1 MKKLATALT
10 FVIALALGGA
20 LQSTVVQAACVLS
33 GLNDTVIDGTVIDI
47 VHKDNFDGLTHIIS
61 VRSFALANYFWFG
74 TTQDDSIVNA
84 AWVAKTSQ
92 VRVFMQTD
100 SSTCPLLPTPGNTNV
115 TALSQG
121 QIKSLCTSLLFA
133 GCR

>member
-20 LQSTVVQAACVLS
+20 LQSTVVQAACVPS
-33 GLNDTVIDGTVIDI
+33 GLNDTVIDGTVID
-47 VHKDNFDGLTHIIS
+47 VAHKDNFDGTLHIIS

-74 TTQDDSIVNA
+74 TTTDDSIVNA

-100 SSTCPLLPTPGNTNV
+100 SSTCPVLPQPGNTTVN
-115 TALSQG
+115 ALSVG
-121 QIKSLCTSLLFA
+121 QIRSLCTSLFFTSCL
-133 GCR
+133 